1 MKSRRWAGASAV
13 LACVLAAGVVSTPAQ
28 ARGVTAIGIQN
39 GSSEFSF
46 SLTRAKVKPGLAILQ
61 YTNTGED
68 PHDVMIQ
75 RKGGAEILEIGEI
88 EPGTFDRITT
98 KLRKDS
104 KYMLWCSLDGHRE
117 AGMEA
122 ELRVKRRN

>member
-1 MKSRRWAGASAV
+1 MRPRRWAGASTALV
-13 LACVLAAGVVSTPAQ
+13 CLLAAGVVSGPAQ

-46 SLTRAKVKPGLAILQ
+46 SLTRTKVKPGLAILQ

-75 RKGGAEILEIGEI
+75 RKGAAEILEIGEI
-88 EPGTFDRITT
+88 EPGNFDSLITRL
-98 KLRKDS
+98 KRDS
-104 KYMLWCSLDGHRE
+104 RYLLWCSLDGHRE
-117 AGMEA
+117 AGMQA